1 MAYVVAG
8 GEFGTEVPVAVQPVD
23 ESGEPPTAPQKEL
36 PAAAGLV
43 DLAYK
48 LERAMERTE
57 KLEER
62 VERLEGRD
70 SD

>member
-1 MAYVVAG
+1 MAYVVVE

-23 ESGEPPTAPQKEL
+23 EPDEASTTPPKEF
-36 PAAAGLV
+36 PAAGVA

-48 LERAMERTE
+48 LERALERIE
-57 KLEER
+57 ELEER

-70 SD
+70 AD